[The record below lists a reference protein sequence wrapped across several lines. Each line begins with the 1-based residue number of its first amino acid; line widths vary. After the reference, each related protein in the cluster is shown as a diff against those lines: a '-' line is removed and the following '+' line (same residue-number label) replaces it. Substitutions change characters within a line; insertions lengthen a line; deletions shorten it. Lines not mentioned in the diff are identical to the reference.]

1 MSAAAVQVAGHGLTV
16 TLPHPWEARLYLRE
30 APPPDRHLGPD
41 RQSDDRAHAEYLDD
55 AQYLDDDERDGLLS
69 ALRRRVDHPA
79 GRGWPG
85 ELTHPVLHLANFSLP
100 RGRGDFGTG
109 AVEQMRPHHA
119 FVSLFE
125 YERSESGQ
133 ALFATEGLPMP
144 RAAEFSASALQRRL
158 AGQGGWQRFFHQD
171 GRAFCVYVV
180 LGCLAQA
187 RAVVPEVRRVLE
199 QVRIGDRTQLGA
211 LL

>member
-1 MSAAAVQVAGHGLTV
+1 VSARTVQVAGHGLAV
-16 TLPHPWEARLYLRE
+16 SLPHPWEARLYLRD
-30 APPPDRHLGPD
+30 APP
-41 RQSDDRAHAEYLDD
+41 DDRDFSPDPGVNDLDD
-55 AQYLDDDERDGLLS
+55 NLDAGERAGLFT
-69 ALRRRVDHPA
+69 ALQRRVDHPA
-79 GRGWPG
+79 ARGWPG
-85 ELTHPVLHLANFSLP
+85 ELTHPVLHLANFSLS

-109 AVEQMRPHHA
+109 AVEQMRSHHA

-125 YERSESGQ
+125 YERGESRQ
-133 ALFATEGLPMP
+133 ALFATAGLPMP

-180 LGCLAQA
+180 LGSLAQA
-187 RAVVPEVRRVLE
+187 SAVVPEVRQVLG
-199 QVRIGDRTQLGA
+199 QVRIGDRPQLGA

>member
-1 MSAAAVQVAGHGLTV
+1 VSAGAVQVAGHGLAV
-16 TLPHPWEARLYLRE
+16 TLPHPWEARLYLRD
-30 APPPDRHLGPD
+30 APPGDRDFSPDPGVNDLG
-41 RQSDDRAHAEYLDD
+41 SDLDN
-55 AQYLDDDERDGLLS
+55 AGGRGGLLA
-69 ALRRRVDHPA
+69 ALQRGVAHPA
-79 GRGWPG
+79 ARGWPG

-109 AVEQMRPHHA
+109 AVEQMRSHHA

-125 YERSESGQ
+125 YERGESGR
-133 ALFATEGLPMP
+133 ALFATAGLPMP
-144 RAAEFSASALQRRL
+144 QAAEFSASALQRRL

-180 LGCLAQA
+180 LGSLAQA
-187 RAVVPEVRRVLE
+187 RAVVPEVRQVLG
-199 QVRIGDRTQLGA
+199 QVRIGARPQLGA

>member
-1 MSAAAVQVAGHGLTV
+1 VSAAAVQVAGHGLAV
-16 TLPHPWEARLYLRE
+16 TLPHPWEARLYLRD
-30 APPPDRHLGPD
+30 APPHEGSNDVD
-41 RQSDDRAHAEYLDD
+41 
-55 AQYLDDDERDGLLS
+55 S
-69 ALRRRVDHPA
+69 AGVDHPA
-79 GRGWPG
+79 ARGWPG

-109 AVEQMRPHHA
+109 AVEQMRSHHA

-125 YERSESGQ
+125 YERGESGR
-133 ALFATEGLPMP
+133 ALFATAGLPMP
-144 RAAEFSASALQRRL
+144 RAADFSAAALQRRL

-180 LGCLAQA
+180 LGSLAQA
-187 RAVVPEVRRVLE
+187 RAVVPEVRHVLG
-199 QVRIGDRTQLGA
+199 QVRIGDRQQLGA

>member
-1 MSAAAVQVAGHGLTV
+1 MSAAAVQVAGHGLAV
-16 TLPHPWEARLYLRE
+16 ALPHPWEARLYLRE
-30 APPPDRHLGPD
+30 APPAGRHLGAD
-41 RQSDDRAHAEYLDD
+41 RPSVDGDD
-55 AQYLDDDERDGLLS
+55 ADYLADDERDGLLS
-69 ALRRRVDHPA
+69 AMRRRVDHPA

-180 LGCLAQA
+180 LGSLAQA
-187 RAVVPEVRRVLE
+187 RAVVPEVRQVLE